1 MTASVR
7 AERLAIGVGSTVL
20 ASDIDLDLSPGSRLA
35 VVGPNGCGKSTLLR
49 VLAGDVAPMAGVVTR
64 SPESATVSYLPQLRL
79 DSAAHPPTCMD
90 VLAERTGVAAAQAEF
105 DLATADLTAGA
116 PGAEA
121 RYGAAWEVWQRR
133 GVADVEARAARLQ
146 SELGTDVPL
155 DRDPGTLSG
164 GELARLGLLAV
175 LLTQADVLLLD
186 EPTNDLDAAGL
197 AWLTE
202 FLQQSPA
209 AVALVTHDRYLLRTV
224 ATGVLEFD
232 PRLQHAATF
241 AGGFD
246 AWQTERE
253 RAHEAAAAAAE
264 SAGSQI
270 EALRRQAQAVRA
282 STARGR
288 RHADRAY
295 ARGRVDKM
303 TRDAM
308 RDGASQGGGRAGRLE
323 RQAERVEVPDGPRKV
338 WELQLRLEAPATSG
352 PEVVAGWR
360 GAETTAHG
368 CVGPV
373 NLTLYRGD
381 RLLLD
386 GPNGSGKTIALEL
399 LLGMRTPD
407 RGEAWVAPGVTVGL
421 LDQHRRPP
429 APLSPSHL
437 APTAPTAHTAQTA
450 QAVAEQPLGG
460 LMVASTGLPAVEVRT
475 LLAKFGLGADDLN
488 TGWRD
493 LSPGER
499 TRALLA
505 QLSVCRPHLI
515 VLDEPT
521 NHLDLPGAEA
531 LEAALADY
539 EGTLIV
545 VTHDRAFGQGLTFTR
560 RLELTSDGR

>member
-1 MTASVR
+1 MR

-64 SPESATVSYLPQLRL
+64 SPESATVHTCRNCGWTPT
-79 DSAAHPPTCMD
+79 AHPPTCMD

-116 PGAEA
+116 WCGGALRGRPG
-121 RYGAAWEVWQRR
+121 RCGSAA
-133 GVADVEARAARLQ
+133 GVADVEARRPDCSRNSAPTCRWTAIPGRLRRRA
-146 SELGTDVPL
+146 GT
-155 DRDPGTLSG
+155 
-164 GELARLGLLAV
+164 AGLLAV

-308 RDGASQGGGRAGRLE
+308 MTARAR
-323 RQAERVEVPDGPRKV
+323 A
-338 WELQLRLEAPATSG
+338 WWSG
-352 PEVVAGWR
+352 W
-360 GAETTAHG
+360 
-368 CVGPV
+368 
-373 NLTLYRGD
+373 
-381 RLLLD
+381 
-386 GPNGSGKTIALEL
+386 
-399 LLGMRTPD
+399 
-407 RGEAWVAPGVTVGL
+407 
-421 LDQHRRPP
+421 
-429 APLSPSHL
+429 
-437 APTAPTAHTAQTA
+437 
-450 QAVAEQPLGG
+450 
-460 LMVASTGLPAVEVRT
+460 
-475 LLAKFGLGADDLN
+475 
-488 TGWRD
+488 
-493 LSPGER
+493 
-499 TRALLA
+499 
-505 QLSVCRPHLI
+505 
-515 VLDEPT
+515 
-521 NHLDLPGAEA
+521 
-531 LEAALADY
+531 AA
-539 EGTLIV
+539 
-545 VTHDRAFGQGLTFTR
+545 
-560 RLELTSDGR
+560 